1 MAANLL
7 SSEPTVIWLTGL
19 SGAGKSTI
27 AKGLEQALQSKNI
40 PVSILDGDV
49 LRATLCKDLGFSK
62 EDRIENMRR
71 TAALAKS
78 LLDEGDVVI
87 VALIS
92 PYAQDRLKARQLFQE
107 RQFLEVFI
115 NTPLE
120 TCIQRDPKGLYAK
133 ALKGEIKNFTGID
146 SPYQEPT
153 NPEIRITTQGN
164 SPAQSVEIIFEYL
177 QLNVL

>member
-49 LRATLCKDLGFSK
+49 LRATLYKDLGFSK

-78 LLDEGDVVI
+78 LLDEGNMVI

-92 PYAQDRLKARQLFQE
+92 PYAQDRLKARQLFQKG
-107 RQFLEVFI
+107 QFLEVFI

-146 SPYQEPT
+146 APYEIPS
-153 NPEIRITTQGN
+153 NPEIELFTKN
-164 SPAQSVEIIFEYL
+164 KSVEEL
-177 QLNVL
+177 VNEVLIYKSL